1 MASLR
6 ATTLLVLMQ
15 IIMVFYIV
23 ILSCSFSD
31 ARTFPGEEGGLD
43 PNHPVCVGGA
53 CPTPGLPYTNPRG
66 PCIYRNR
73 CNPPGRMGD
82 P

>member
-15 IIMVFYIV
+15 IIMAFYTV
-23 ILSCSFSD
+23 MLSCSFSD
-31 ARTFPGEEGGLD
+31 ARTFPGGEGGY
-43 PNHPVCVGGA
+43 PVCVGRA
-53 CPTPGLPYTNPRG
+53 CPTPGLPYNPPG